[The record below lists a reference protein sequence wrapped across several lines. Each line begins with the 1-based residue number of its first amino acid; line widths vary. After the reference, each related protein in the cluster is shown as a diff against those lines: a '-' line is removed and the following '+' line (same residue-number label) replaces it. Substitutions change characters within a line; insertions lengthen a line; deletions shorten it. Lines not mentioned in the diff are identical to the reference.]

1 MPTIRLEH
9 VTKTFRN
16 SEHKGDAVS
25 DVELTINQGDFI
37 FLVGSRGAGKSTL
50 LNLISGR
57 IYPDRGKIFLDD
69 VPVGRLGIQRNRL
82 RAMAGRVPQESELV
96 RDRTVRW
103 NLSPHSPAAWIEN
116 RLGGEG
122 DPLVTKAL
130 GLVGM
135 SGVEDRYPREF
146 SLSDCRRIEVA
157 KAILSSPAI
166 LILDG
171 ITDKLDDDTTWD
183 LLHLLS
189 ELNARGTTV
198 LMVTNAARF
207 INIMRRRVITMAD
220 GRIMGDVAK
229 GRYDTVLTKNRLR

>member
-9 VTKTFRN
+9 VTKSFRN

-50 LNLISGR
+50 LRLISGDL
-57 IYPDRGKIFLDD
+57 YPDRGKVFLDD
-69 VPVGRLGIQRNRL
+69 VPVGRMGMQRSRL
-82 RAMAGRVPQESELV
+82 RSLVGWVPQESRLV
-96 RDRTVRW
+96 RDRTVYW
-103 NLSPHSPAAWIEN
+103 NLTPHNPVAWFEN
-116 RLGGEG
+116 RLSGE
-122 DPLVTKAL
+122 PLVKKAL

-135 SGVEDRYPREF
+135 SGVEERFPREF

-157 KAILSSPAI
+157 KAILTSPAI

-189 ELNARGTTV
+189 ELNTHGTTI

-207 INIMRRRVITMAD
+207 INIMRKRVITMAD
-220 GRIMGDVAK
+220 GKIVGDVAK
-229 GRYDTVLTKNRLR
+229 GRYDTILTRNRPR

>member
-9 VTKTFRN
+9 VTKSFRN
-16 SEHKGDAVS
+16 SEHKGAAVS
-25 DVELTINQGDFI
+25 DVELTISQGDFI

-50 LNLISGR
+50 LNLISGNL
-57 IYPDRGKIFLDD
+57 YPDQGKIYLDD
-69 VPVGRLGIQRNRL
+69 VPVGRMGMQRSRL
-82 RAMAGRVPQESELV
+82 RSLVSALV
-96 RDRTVRW
+96 RERTVRW
-103 NLSPHSPAAWIEN
+103 NLTPHSPAAWLEN

-122 DPLVTKAL
+122 DALVKKAL

-135 SGVEDRYPREF
+135 SGVEERYPREF
-146 SLSDCRRIEVA
+146 SLGDCRRIEVA
-157 KAILSSPAI
+157 RAILASPAL

-183 LLHLLS
+183 LLHLLT
-189 ELNARGTTV
+189 ELNTRGTTV

-220 GRIMGDVAK
+220 GKIVGDVAK
-229 GRYDTVLTKNRLR
+229 GRYDTVLTRTRPR